1 MRLNLLAVVLAVIL
15 FGGAFYLYRS
25 VSPNEEQLPISLPS
39 NDAGQPPPDSSA
51 QNQDNTSTATSYEEC
66 IAEGNEPLPDDPDK
80 CLTTSGH
87 IFIKG
92 VVE

>member
-1 MRLNLLAVVLAVIL
+1 MKSSLLAIILAVVL
-15 FGGAFYLYRS
+15 FGGFYYFNPGGS
-25 VSPNEEQLPISLPS
+25 SLGGTPS
-39 NDAGQPPPDSSA
+39 AGAPDSSDATA
-51 QNQDNTSTATSYEEC
+51 QIQKSTSTATNFDEC
-66 IAEGNEPLPDDPDK
+66 IAEGNKPLPDAPDK